1 MHTHSNNALPLCVP
15 ELRFLFNFTYFFPL
29 FHDYYL
35 FSSGKKAMFFCYC
48 SLYAFFVYV
57 DVCVCRLSWWLFS
70 LPFFL
75 CHNIKLAIIFS
86 FIVTSWYG
94 FARCT
99 RRRFPNVKENEKKS
113 TNKISSGEQRQMS
126 RRQTKLHICVYGKL
140 MSVCVAKVD
149 MKIGVDIYYSRLI
162 YIRCCTT
169 T

>member
-99 RRRFPNVKENEKKS
+99 RRRFPNVKENEKKAP
-113 TNKISSGEQRQMS
+113 
-126 RRQTKLHICVYGKL
+126 TKSAAANNDKWVDDKRNYIFAYMVNWW
-140 MSVCVAKVD
+140 VCVWLKLIW
-149 MKIGVDIYYSRLI
+149 KLGLI
-162 YIRCCTT
+162 YIIRV
-169 T
+169 